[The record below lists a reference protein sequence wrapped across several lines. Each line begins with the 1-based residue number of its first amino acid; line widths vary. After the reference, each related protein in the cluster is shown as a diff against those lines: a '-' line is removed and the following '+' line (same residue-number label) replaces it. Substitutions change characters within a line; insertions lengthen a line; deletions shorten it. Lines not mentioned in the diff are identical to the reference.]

1 MPTTIYGQKACD
13 ACAKSKRKCGKELP
27 MCDRCRVR
35 RVKCTYP
42 PVRPTNW
49 VLYQPEGEPDSGV
62 LLGSSDQSSSS
73 SSSPVAN
80 SLAPS
85 QIHSE
90 DTIENALQLEAQP
103 VKDLGQDTYPRLIE
117 LCSDNLRSSGLVE
130 DGARTLQ
137 TDSVSLSLLKSAW
150 FLTPDTWLVDPSEVN
165 SQTRISHKVLMRFVR
180 RLQALV
186 SDWVLK
192 GSSPLFHARLYK
204 GRFPRLTQ
212 DSYTALAAYLTKT
225 AHTEDMVVCIIADR
239 FQQLEQEECEAS
251 SSSKKLDTFEH
262 MARVHALLV
271 LVVIGLFDGNIR
283 LRHLAEQ
290 QIPLLMRW
298 NVAML
303 ESARVAADNG
313 QLLLQNL
320 LDDNLCLLRPD
331 QQVLMNDQS
340 EALWQAWILAE
351 SVRRTWLVVCGVESS
366 YDVLQ
371 KGKVHCHGGLMFTTR
386 NGVWEARSAWAWTK
400 LCAERDVG
408 FMRRGQTQRLFG
420 EQTPDEVDEFGK
432 IMLEVTFGT
441 ERVERWG
448 MEVEY

>member
-1 MPTTIYGQKACD
+1 
-13 ACAKSKRKCGKELP
+13 
-27 MCDRCRVR
+27 
-35 RVKCTYP
+35 
-42 PVRPTNW
+42 
-49 VLYQPEGEPDSGV
+49 
-62 LLGSSDQSSSS
+62 
-73 SSSPVAN
+73 
-80 SLAPS
+80 
-85 QIHSE
+85 
-90 DTIENALQLEAQP
+90 
-103 VKDLGQDTYPRLIE
+103 
-117 LCSDNLRSSGLVE
+117 
-130 DGARTLQ
+130 
-137 TDSVSLSLLKSAW
+137 
-150 FLTPDTWLVDPSEVN
+150 
-165 SQTRISHKVLMRFVR
+165 
-180 RLQALV
+180 
-186 SDWVLK
+186 
-192 GSSPLFHARLYK
+192 
-204 GRFPRLTQ
+204 
-212 DSYTALAAYLTKT
+212 
-225 AHTEDMVVCIIADR
+225 MVVCIIADR